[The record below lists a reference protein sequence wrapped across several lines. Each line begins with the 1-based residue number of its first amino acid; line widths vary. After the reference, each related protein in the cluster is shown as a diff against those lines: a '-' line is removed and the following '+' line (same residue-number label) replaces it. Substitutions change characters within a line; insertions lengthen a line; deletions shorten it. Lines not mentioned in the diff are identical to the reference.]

1 MMRSWDSLLTPA
13 EREKMRKFKKQEAER
28 KPLPSVRI
36 LAELGDMYG
45 WQAIRDVLEN
55 KVDPDLM
62 MRLLRESRNIRRKHL
77 ADQYRMMF
85 ESIAAAFTKHGDRKI
100 NAIIEKLGKDV

>member
-1 MMRSWDSLLTPA
+1 
-13 EREKMRKFKKQEAER
+13 
-28 KPLPSVRI
+28 
-36 LAELGDMYG
+36 
-45 WQAIRDVLEN
+45 
-55 KVDPDLM
+55 M

-85 ESIAAAFTKHGDRKI
+85 EAIAAAFTKHGDRKI

>member
-1 MMRSWDSLLTPA
+1 MRSWDSLLTPA

-62 MRLLRESRNIRRKHL
+62 MRLLRESRNIRRKNL
-77 ADQYRMMF
+77 ADQYRMTF

>member
-1 MMRSWDSLLTPA
+1 MRSWDSLLTPA

>member
-1 MMRSWDSLLTPA
+1 MKSWDSLLTPA
-13 EREKMRKFKKQEAER
+13 ERDKMRKFKKQEAER
-28 KPLPSVRI
+28 RPLPSVRI

>member
-1 MMRSWDSLLTPA
+1 MKSWDSLLTPA
-13 EREKMRKFKKQEAER
+13 ERESMSQFKKREAAR

-55 KVDPDLM
+55 KVDSDLM
-62 MRLLRESRNIRRKHL
+62 MRLLRESRNVRRKQL
-77 ADQYRMMF
+77 ADQYRMTF
-85 ESIAAAFTKHGDRKI
+85 EAIAAAFTKHGDRKI

>member
-1 MMRSWDSLLTPA
+1 MKSWDSLLTPA
-13 EREKMRKFKKQEAER
+13 EREKIRKFKRQEQAR
-28 KPLPSVRI
+28 RPLPSVRI
-36 LAELGDMYG
+36 LAELGDVYG

-62 MRLLRESRNIRRKHL
+62 MRLLRESRNVRRRHL

-85 ESIAAAFTKHGDRKI
+85 ECVAAAFSKGGDRKI

>member
-1 MMRSWDSLLTPA
+1 MKSWDSLLTPA
-13 EREKMRKFKKQEAER
+13 EREKMRKFKQKEAER

-55 KVDPDLM
+55 KVDSDLM
-62 MRLLRESRNIRRKHL
+62 MRLLRETRNVRRKHL

>member
-1 MMRSWDSLLTPA
+1 MKSWDSLLNPD
-13 EREKMRKFKKQEAER
+13 ERESMSKFKKREAAR

-36 LAELGDMYG
+36 LAELGDVYG

-77 ADQYRMMF
+77 ADQYRMTF

>member
-1 MMRSWDSLLTPA
+1 MKSWDSLLTPA

-62 MRLLRESRNIRRKHL
+62 MRLLRESRNVRRKHL

-100 NAIIEKLGKDV
+100 NTIIEKLGKDV

>member
-1 MMRSWDSLLTPA
+1 MKSWDSLLTPA
-13 EREKMRKFKKQEAER
+13 EREKIRKFKQQEQAR
-28 KPLPSVRI
+28 RPLPSIRI
-36 LAELGDMYG
+36 LAELGDVYG

-62 MRLLRESRNIRRKHL
+62 VRLLRESRNVRREHL
-77 ADQYRMMF
+77 AEQYRVTF

-100 NAIIEKLGKDV
+100 NAIIEQLRKDV

>member
-1 MMRSWDSLLTPA
+1 MKSWDSLLTPA
-13 EREKMRKFKKQEAER
+13 EREKIQKFKQQEQSR
-28 KPLPSVRI
+28 RPLPSVRI
-36 LAELGDMYG
+36 LAELGEMYG

-55 KVDPDLM
+55 KVDSDLM
-62 MRLLRESRNIRRKHL
+62 MRLLRESRNVRRRHL

>member
-1 MMRSWDSLLTPA
+1 MRSWDSLLTPA
-13 EREKMRKFKKQEAER
+13 EREKMRKFRQREQAR
-28 KPLPSVRI
+28 RPLPSVRI

-55 KVDPDLM
+55 NVAPDLM
-62 MRLLRESRNIRRKHL
+62 MKLLKEGRNVRRKHL

-85 ESIAAAFTKHGDRKI
+85 ESIAAAFSKHGDRKI

>member
-1 MMRSWDSLLTPA
+1 MKSWDGLLTPA

-62 MRLLRESRNIRRKHL
+62 MRLLRESRNVRRKHL
-77 ADQYRMMF
+77 ANQYRMMF

>member
-1 MMRSWDSLLTPA
+1 MRSWDSLLTPA
-13 EREKMRKFKKQEAER
+13 EREKMRKFKQQEAER

-36 LAELGDMYG
+36 LAELGDVYG

-62 MRLLRESRNIRRKHL
+62 MRLLREGRNVRRRHL

>member
-1 MMRSWDSLLTPA
+1 MKSWDSLLTPA

-28 KPLPSVRI
+28 KPLPSIRI

-62 MRLLRESRNIRRKHL
+62 MRLLRESRKVRREHL
-77 ADQYRMMF
+77 ADQYRAMF

-100 NAIIEKLGKDV
+100 NAIIEKLRKDV

>member
-1 MMRSWDSLLTPA
+1 MRSWDSLLTPA

-55 KVDPDLM
+55 KVDSDLM
-62 MRLLRESRNIRRKHL
+62 MRLLRESRNVRRKHL
-77 ADQYRMMF
+77 ADQYCMMF

>member
-1 MMRSWDSLLTPA
+1 MKSWDSLLTPA
-13 EREKMRKFKKQEAER
+13 EREKMRKFNKREAER

-36 LAELGDMYG
+36 LAELGDVYG

-62 MRLLRESRNIRRKHL
+62 MRLLRESRNVRRKHL
-77 ADQYRMMF
+77 ADQYRMTF
-85 ESIAAAFTKHGDRKI
+85 ECVAAAFSKGGDRKI
-100 NAIIEKLGKDV
+100 NAIIEKLGKDL

>member
-1 MMRSWDSLLTPA
+1 MKSWDGLLTPA
-13 EREKMRKFKKQEAER
+13 EREKMRKLKKQEAER

-36 LAELGDMYG
+36 LAELGDVYG

-62 MRLLRESRNIRRKHL
+62 MRLLRESRNVRRKHL
-77 ADQYRMMF
+77 ADQYRMTF
-85 ESIAAAFTKHGDRKI
+85 EAIAAAFTKHGDRKI

>member
-1 MMRSWDSLLTPA
+1 MKSWDSLLTPA

-28 KPLPSVRI
+28 KPLPSIRI

-62 MRLLRESRNIRRKHL
+62 MRLLRESRNVRRKHL
-77 ADQYRMMF
+77 AEQYRMMF

>member
-1 MMRSWDSLLTPA
+1 MKSWDSLLTPA
-13 EREKMRKFKKQEAER
+13 EREKMRKFKQQEAER
-28 KPLPSVRI
+28 KPLPSVLI

-62 MRLLRESRNIRRKHL
+62 MRLLRESRNLRRKHL
-77 ADQYRMMF
+77 ADQYRMTF
-85 ESIAAAFTKHGDRKI
+85 ETIAAVFTNHGDRKI

>member
-1 MMRSWDSLLTPA
+1 MKSWDSLLTPA
-13 EREKMRKFKKQEAER
+13 EREKIRKFKKQEAER

-62 MRLLRESRNIRRKHL
+62 MRLLRESRNVRRKHL

>member
-1 MMRSWDSLLTPA
+1 MKSWDSLLTPA
-13 EREKMRKFKKQEAER
+13 EREKMRKFEKREAER

-62 MRLLRESRNIRRKHL
+62 MRLLRESRNVRRKHL

>member
-1 MMRSWDSLLTPA
+1 MRSWDSLLTPA
-13 EREKMRKFKKQEAER
+13 EREKMRKFEKREAER

-62 MRLLRESRNIRRKHL
+62 MRLLRESRNVRRKHL